1 VLALL
6 LLVPTVAV
14 MPFKDLS
21 ATGKSRVGEAIRET
35 VTTDLKDVTGLK
47 VIERSSIDQVI
58 AEQNL
63 QAKKTDLDTIAT
75 VRVGTLLG
83 ATLIVTGAY
92 QRVGEG
98 VRLTA
103 RFVSVETGEV
113 KGSAK
118 VDGAAGDLLALQ
130 DRVTVQLLKS
140 AGIGEPQ
147 QRRFVARAREKVPLR
162 AFELYGEAVTEPD
175 AEARKHKLEL
185 TIGASPHF
193 DYAVRDL
200 SALEK
205 RVITYGDAAERARAI
220 RNKEELEKA
229 EHALAVAKDPVAVF
243 TAWQQMLLQL
253 NGQRRWHRLIRQA
266 RYLVEHPP
274 PKPASWAGADSLAE
288 TALGL
293 IADAYYALNDD
304 DGVLATEEELMRRFP
319 ASRRFDTARW
329 RVKNAIENKRKAE
342 EGKKKIAAKL
352 AELSPEQRAD
362 GCRVAHEYADWNL
375 WREAIRAAESCLDTD
390 DEKRETQALSDLAHY
405 AYKAGDFAATRRYLQ
420 RLRGVD
426 EAAFEKMRYLPDE
439 RMPPED
445 DR

>member
-1 VLALL
+1 
-6 LLVPTVAV
+6 

-21 ATGKSRVGEAIRET
+21 GGKGHVGEAIRET
-35 VTTDLKDVTGLK
+35 VTSDLKDVTGLR
-47 VIERSSIDQVI
+47 VIERGAIDQVV

-63 QAKKTDLDTIAT
+63 QAKRAELDTIAT
-75 VRVGTLLG
+75 VRLGTLLG

-92 QRVGEG
+92 QRVGDG

-130 DRVTVQLLKS
+130 DRVTVLLLKS
-140 AGIGEPQ
+140 AGIGERQQ
-147 QRRFVARAREKVPLR
+147 QRFTARAREKVPLR
-162 AFELYGEAVTEPD
+162 AFELYGDAIVEPNAD
-175 AEARKHKLEL
+175 ARKKKLEL
-185 TIGASPHF
+185 ALGASPRF
-193 DYAVRDL
+193 SYALRDL
-200 SALEK
+200 EALEK
-205 RVITYGDAAERARAI
+205 RVITYGDVAERARAT
-220 RNKEELEKA
+220 RNREDLEKA
-229 EHALAVAKDPVAVF
+229 EHALAVAKDPAAVF
-243 TAWQQMLLQL
+243 TAWQQLLLQL
-253 NGQRRWHRLIRQA
+253 NGQRRWRRLIRQA

-274 PKPASWAGADSLAE
+274 PKPPAWAAADNIAE

-293 IADAYYALNDD
+293 IADAYYGLNDD

-342 EGKKKIAAKL
+342 EGKTKIADKL
-352 AELSPEQRAD
+352 AQLSAEQRAD

-375 WREAIRAAESCLDTD
+375 WRDAIRAAESCLDTD
-390 DEKRETQALSDLAHY
+390 DEKRETEALRDLAHY
-405 AYKAGDFAATRRYLQ
+405 AYKASDFAAARRYLQ
-420 RLRGVD
+420 RLRTVD
-426 EAAFEKMRYLPDE
+426 AAAFEKMRYLVDD